1 MQEKP
6 RVLMVED
13 NPEQALMIL
22 EYLKIDTDFVV
33 DWADSLKVLWDFLA
47 EKVYD
52 ILLMDYRLP
61 DGTGLDAL
69 IELPKRGFRLPVI
82 MVTGQ
87 GDEEIAAQTIRRGAA
102 DYVVKNSNYFIKL
115 PPLIRKVLK
124 EFELEL
130 AIERSLEQIRYQ
142 AILLNNVRDAVIV
155 WDTNGRIT
163 FWNSAAEALFGWQPN
178 QMNSAVVTE
187 SYYPLFFPSLDWK
200 TVEKCLNADI
210 ERRIVNN
217 THEDIWISSKITCLT
232 DDTPDNHP
240 IGYMDVLRDITNR
253 KKGEEERRKL
263 SSVVQQT
270 ADSVIITNKDGHIE
284 YVNPAFEK
292 LTGYTLEEAIGK
304 DLSLISDPN
313 PDERLEKMLW
323 QTVLSGESF
332 RSEFV
337 RVKKSGEQFYS
348 EEIITPLRDIQGN
361 IDHLVLNSRDI
372 TERRRMEN
380 QIQAAMTQLT
390 QSARLA
396 AIGELSTGVAHRIN
410 NPLTTIIAEAQLLKR
425 EISPEHPFY
434 DSISDIEKAGWKA
447 QEVVGKLLEF
457 SRPATNAFEVLSIN
471 QTIQSALV
479 LVGAQLQ
486 SNVVKVDV
494 ELENGLPSI
503 LGNAR
508 QIEDLWVNL
517 LLLAHDATADGLP
530 HNIQI
535 HAFSMPDSMVI
546 VTVKDDG
553 KEIPADQLTHIFE
566 PTLIG
571 YDFNR
576 GTGIEFT
583 ICQEI
588 VRQHKGTLQAESTA
602 LATTIT
608 VRLPGFV
615 ADQKIQVASD
625 QKENHRS

>member
-13 NPEQALMIL
+13 NPEQAMMIQ
-22 EYLKIDTDFVV
+22 EYLRIDTNFVV
-33 DWADSLKVLWDFLA
+33 DWAGTLRSLWDFLA
-47 EKVYD
+47 KKEYD

-69 IELPKRGFRLPVI
+69 IELPKRGYRLPVI

-87 GDEEIAAQTIRRGAA
+87 GDEEIAAQTIRRGAS
-102 DYVVKNSNYFIKL
+102 DYVVKSSNYFIKL

-124 EFELEL
+124 DFELERS
-130 AIERSLEQIRYQ
+130 IERSLEKIRYQ
-142 AILLNNVRDAVIV
+142 AILLDNVRDAVVV
-155 WDTNGRIT
+155 WDISGRIN
-163 FWNSAAEALFGWQPN
+163 FWNSAAEVLFGWQPN
-178 QMNSAVVTE
+178 QMIGTIVTE
-187 SYYPLFFPSLDWK
+187 DYYPLFYPSLDWK
-200 TVEKCLNADI
+200 TVEKCLNAEI
-210 ERRIVNN
+210 ERRIERKGL
-217 THEDIWISSKITCLT
+217 EDVWISSKITCLT
-232 DDTPDNHP
+232 DGTPDNNP

-292 LTGYTLEEAIGK
+292 LTGFTLEETIGK
-304 DLSLISDPN
+304 DLSLISDPT

-337 RVKKSGEQFYS
+337 RRKKSGEQFYS
-348 EEIITPLRDIQGN
+348 EEIITPLRDAQGN

-410 NPLTTIIAEAQLLKR
+410 NPLTTIIAEAQLLRR
-425 EISPEHPFY
+425 EISPDHPFY

-457 SRPATNAFEVLSIN
+457 SKPATNAFEVLSIN
-471 QTIQSALV
+471 QTIQSALI

-486 SNVVKVDV
+486 TNVVEVHV
-494 ELENGLPSI
+494 ELKDGLKSI

-530 HNIQI
+530 HNIHIQTSS
-535 HAFSMPDSMVI
+535 APDTMVKI
-546 VTVKDDG
+546 TVKDDG
-553 KEIPADQLTHIFE
+553 KEIPADQLAHIFE

-571 YDFNR
+571 SEINR

-588 VRQHKGTLQAESTA
+588 VRQHKGSIKAESTHT
-602 LATTIT
+602 ATTIT
-608 VRLPGFV
+608 VWLPGFV
-615 ADQKIQVASD
+615 MEPSLPVSSVQKA
-625 QKENHRS
+625 KK

>member
-13 NPEQALMIL
+13 NPDQALMIQ

-33 DWADSLKVLWDFLA
+33 DWADSLKSLWEFISKK
-47 EKVYD
+47 EYD

-69 IELPKRGFRLPVI
+69 IELPKRGYRLPVI

-102 DYVVKNSNYFIKL
+102 DYVVKSSNYFIKL

-130 AIERSLEQIRYQ
+130 SVERSLEKIRYQ
-142 AILLNNVRDAVIV
+142 AVLLNNVRDAVVV
-155 WDTNGRIT
+155 WDISGRIN
-163 FWNSAAEALFGWQPN
+163 FWNSAAETLFGWQPS
-178 QMNSAVVTE
+178 QMSGALVTE
-187 SYYPLFFPSLDWK
+187 DYYSLFFPSLDWK

-210 ERRIVNN
+210 ERRIVKKDNQ
-217 THEDIWISSKITCLT
+217 DIWISSKITCLT
-232 DDTPDNHP
+232 DDTPDNNP
-240 IGYMDVLRDITNR
+240 IGYMDVLRDITTR
-253 KKGEEERRKL
+253 KKAEEERRKL

-292 LTGYTLEEAIGK
+292 LTGYTLEEVTGK
-304 DLSLISDPN
+304 DLSIISDPH

-348 EEIITPLRDIQGN
+348 EEIITPLRDTQGN

-410 NPLTTIIAEAQLLKR
+410 NPLTTIIAEAQLLRR

-434 DSISDIEKAGWKA
+434 EPISDIEKAGWKA

-457 SRPATNAFEVLSIN
+457 SRPATNAFEALSIN

-486 SNVVKVDV
+486 SNEVIVNI
-494 ELENGLPSI
+494 ELENGLLSV

-530 HNIQI
+530 HTIQI
-535 HAFSMPDSMVI
+535 SSSSVSNSMI
-546 VTVKDDG
+546 KVTVTDDG
-553 KEIPADQLTHIFE
+553 NEIPADQLAHIFE

-588 VRQHKGTLQAESTA
+588 VRQHKGKLQAESTPN
-602 LATTIT
+602 ATTIT
-608 VRLPGFV
+608 VWLPGFV
-615 ADQKIQVASD
+615 ANHSIMLAPS
-625 QKENHRS
+625 QKENH

>member
-6 RVLMVED
+6 RVLMIED
-13 NPEQALMIL
+13 NPDQALVIQ
-22 EYLKIDTDFVV
+22 EYLKLDAKFEV
-33 DWADSLKVLWDFLA
+33 DWANSIKAFWEHIA
-47 EKVYD
+47 KNKYD

-69 IELPKRGFRLPVI
+69 KELPKRGYRLPVI

-87 GDEEIAAQTIRRGAA
+87 GDEEIAAQTIRQGAD
-102 DYVVKNSNYFIKL
+102 DYVVKSGNYFIKL
-115 PPLIRKVLK
+115 PALIRKVLK

-130 AIERSLEQIRYQ
+130 SVERSLEKIRYQ
-142 AILLNNVRDAVIV
+142 AILLDNVRDAVVV
-155 WDTNGRIT
+155 WDTSGRINY
-163 FWNSAAEALFGWQPN
+163 WNSAAEILLDWQPN
-178 QMNSAVVTE
+178 QMAGASVTQD
-187 SYYPLFFPSLDWK
+187 YYPLFSPPLDWK

-210 ERRIVNN
+210 ERRIAKNG
-217 THEDIWISSKITCLT
+217 HEDVWISSKITCLT
-232 DDTPDNHP
+232 GDAPENKL
-240 IGYMDVLRDITNR
+240 IGYMDVIRDITHR
-253 KKGEEERRKL
+253 KKAEEERRKL

-270 ADSVIITNKDGHIE
+270 ADSVIITNKDGLIE

-292 LTGYTLEEAIGK
+292 LTGYTLEEALGK
-304 DLSLISDPN
+304 DLSLISDPQ
-313 PDERLEKMLW
+313 PDDHLEKTLW
-323 QTVLSGESF
+323 QTVLAGESF
-332 RSEFV
+332 RSVFI
-337 RVKKSGEQFYS
+337 RIKKNGEQFYS
-348 EEIITPLRDIQGN
+348 EEIITPLRDAQGA

-380 QIQAAMTQLT
+380 QIQAAMIQLT
-390 QSARLA
+390 ESARLA
-396 AIGELSTGVAHRIN
+396 AIGELSTGIAHRIN
-410 NPLTTIIAEAQLLKR
+410 NPLTTIIAEAQLLRR

-434 DSISDIEKAGWKA
+434 DPISDIEKAGWKA

-457 SRPATNAFEVLSIN
+457 SKPATNAFEVLSIN

-486 SNVVKVDV
+486 SNNVEVNL

-517 LLLAHDATADGLP
+517 LLLARDATADGQP
-530 HNIQI
+530 HSIQI
-535 HAFSMPDSMVI
+535 RSCSAPKAMI
-546 VTVKDDG
+546 KVTFKDDG
-553 KEIPADQLTHIFE
+553 KEIPADQLARIFE

-571 YDFNR
+571 YDINR

-588 VRQHKGTLQAESTA
+588 VRQHKGTIRAESNPN
-602 LATTIT
+602 ATTIT
-608 VRLPGFV
+608 IYMPVFV
-615 ADQKIQVASD
+615 AEHSQLINLSLH
-625 QKENHRS
+625 ENG